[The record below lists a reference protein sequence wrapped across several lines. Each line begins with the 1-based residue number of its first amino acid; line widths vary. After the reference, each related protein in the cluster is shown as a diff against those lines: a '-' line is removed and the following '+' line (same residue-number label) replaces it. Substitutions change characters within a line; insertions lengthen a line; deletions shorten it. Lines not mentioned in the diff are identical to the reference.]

1 MGPAFAKRL
10 QGDTG
15 AKVITVVRAYEV
27 ARILCRT
34 EPLLKAIEALDHKIP
49 ASAQMSMMFE
59 ISRTLR
65 HTCYWLI
72 ERWGDDLDIVETVD
86 RLKDGMS
93 RVYGRSSTYLS
104 KASRVRHDNAE
115 RAWIEM
121 GAPEALATRMSLL
134 LLTRAAL
141 DIADLAAERGRDA
154 LDTARLYSVCND
166 ALSLHTL
173 HNYAEDLRV
182 SGRWQAMAR
191 SNLRDEFYSIRRA
204 LASQLLTRR
213 SKRRPEDVAQSW
225 LDKHADGVHA
235 FLRMLDEM
243 KLRGDIDFATLSVAA
258 QELRDLISS

>member
-1 MGPAFAKRL
+1 
-10 QGDTG
+10 
-15 AKVITVVRAYEV
+15 
-27 ARILCRT
+27 
-34 EPLLKAIEALDHKIP
+34 
-49 ASAQMSMMFE
+49 MSMMFE

-104 KASRVRHDNAE
+104 KSSRVRHDNAE

-121 GAPEALATRMSLL
+121 GAPEALANRMSLL

-182 SGRWQAMAR
+182 DGRWQAMAR

-213 SKRRPEDVAQSW
+213 SKRRPGDVARTW
-225 LDKHADGVHA
+225 LDKHAVDVDK
-235 FLRMLDEM
+235 FLHMLEEM

-258 QELRDLISS
+258 QELRDLISN